1 MTTITAPKT
10 LAFSFN
16 NEFLKTKAGQA
27 TLVAGFALFTA
38 LMAQVSIKLS
48 FTPVPITG
56 QTFAVLASG
65 AIIGSR
71 LGAASQLLYFV
82 LGMFLP
88 FYAEYPE
95 GMTKFEVAFGSTFGY
110 LFGFIIASYVVGL
123 MAEKQ
128 NDRTVYGAL
137 ASFVVGSAI
146 IYTFGA
152 LWLSH
157 SLNIPLVDEM
167 TKPNAI
173 ALGVAPFLVGDFIK
187 AVIAAALLPTA
198 WKLIPKKD

>member
-65 AIIGSR
+65 AILGSK
-71 LGAASQLLYFV
+71 LGASSQLLYLV
-82 LGMFLP
+82 MGLFLP
-88 FYAEYPE
+88 FYAE
-95 GMTKFEVAFGSTFGY
+95 GTSGVKVATGTTGGY
-110 LFGFIIASYVVGL
+110 LVGFIIASFIVGL

-128 NDRTVYGAL
+128 NDRTVYGAF

-146 IYTFGA
+146 IYTLGA
-152 LWLSH
+152 LWLAH
-157 SLNIPLVDEM
+157 KLNIPVTGPMNE
-167 TKPNAI
+167 PNAI
-173 ALGVAPFLVGDFIK
+173 AYGVAPFLVGDFLK
-187 AVIAAALLPTA
+187 AMFAGALLPTA
-198 WKLIPKKD
+198 WKLLPTKKD